1 MYAWSDSDSINL
13 VCLKK
18 WHETPDTVSFEL
30 GSIPQDLHFNFK
42 PGQFI
47 TLGLDMPTKTDYRA
61 YSIASCPEDNRLKL
75 TVKRVEGGLV
85 SNFIVDELDEGDE
98 VAVLKPAGGFNCID
112 CTPTTSNKVTLVSA
126 GCCITPVMAMVKYW
140 LSQDSGVEIDF
151 IHMARN
157 KRETIYFEELHQL
170 DETYSNFNLKL
181 LLKDNQGTTAP
192 QGRLDN
198 NWLVSLSPDILDRT
212 VYLCGPVGFM
222 QDIESYLKELEFN
235 MDNFYQESF
244 TPATQNAQSEEP
256 QTEIADNEN
265 SVVKV
270 FVPTF
275 GKEVEAEAG
284 TPLADSLE
292 QAGVPIITA
301 CRSGICG
308 SCKCKVTKG
317 SVESSSQ
324 ETLTAE
330 EIEQGYVLAC
340 SSTIQS
346 DIEVEL

>member
-1 MYAWSDSDSINL
+1 MYAWSDSDSISL

-30 GSIPQDLHFNFK
+30 GSIHQDLHFNFK

-47 TLGLDMPTKTDYRA
+47 TLGLNMPEKMDYRA
-61 YSIASCPEDNRLKL
+61 YSIASDTHDNRLKL

-98 VAVLKPAGGFNCID
+98 VAVLKPAGEFNCID
-112 CTPTTSNKVTLVSA
+112 CQPTITNKVTLVSA
-126 GCCITPVMAMVKYW
+126 GCGITPVIAMAKYW
-140 LSQDSGVEIDF
+140 LKHDPAIEIDF
-151 IHMARN
+151 IHMARS
-157 KRETIYFEELHQL
+157 KQETIYFEELHQL
-170 DETYSNFNLKL
+170 DETHSNFSLKL

-192 QGRLDN
+192 QGRLDKS
-198 NWLVSLSPDILDRT
+198 WLVRLSPDILERT

-222 QDIESYLKELEFN
+222 QNVESYLTELEFN
-235 MDNFYQESF
+235 MENFYQESF
-244 TPATQNAQSEEP
+244 TPISKVEESQPIKDNSQSGPVE
-256 QTEIADNEN
+256 
-265 SVVKV
+265 V
-270 FVPTF
+270 FVPAF
-275 GKEVEAEAG
+275 GAKVEADLG

-292 QAGVPIITA
+292 KAGVPIIIA

-317 SVESSSQ
+317 SVTSSSQ
-324 ETLTAE
+324 ETLTAD

-340 SSTIQS
+340 SSTIDS
-346 DIEVEL
+346 EVEVELG

>member
-1 MYAWSDSDSINL
+1 MYAWSDSDSISL

-47 TLGLDMPTKTDYRA
+47 TLGLNMPQKMDYRA
-61 YSIASCPEDNRLKL
+61 YSIASDTDDNRLKL

-98 VAVLKPAGGFNCID
+98 VTVLKPAGEFNCID
-112 CTPTTSNKVTLVSA
+112 CKPSATNKVTLVSA
-126 GCCITPVMAMVKYW
+126 GCGITPVISMVKYW
-140 LSQDSGVEIDF
+140 LKHDPAIEIDF
-151 IHMARN
+151 IHQARS
-157 KRETIYFEELHQL
+157 KHETIYFEELSQL
-170 DETYSNFNLKL
+170 DDMHPNFNLKL

-192 QGRLDN
+192 QGRLDKS
-198 NWLVSLSPDILDRT
+198 WLVRLSPDILERT

-222 QDIESYLKELEFN
+222 EDVEGYLTELEFN
-235 MDNFYQESF
+235 MANFYQESF
-244 TPATQNAQSEEP
+244 TPISKLESTDGTEVGAQGG
-256 QTEIADNEN
+256 
-265 SVVKV
+265 SVEV
-270 FVPTF
+270 FVPAF
-275 GKEVEAEAG
+275 GAKVEADLG

-292 QAGVPIITA
+292 KAGVPIIIA

-317 SVESSSQ
+317 SVTSSSQ
-324 ETLTAE
+324 ETLTPE

-340 SSTIQS
+340 SSTIES
-346 DIEVEL
+346 ELEVELG

>member
-61 YSIASCPEDNRLKL
+61 YSVASCPEDNRLKL

-85 SNFIVDELDEGDE
+85 SNFIVDELDEADE

-112 CTPTTSNKVTLVSA
+112 CTPTASNKVTLVSA
-126 GCCITPVMAMVKYW
+126 GCGITPVMAMVKYW

-157 KRETIYFEELHQL
+157 KRATIYFEELHQL

-192 QGRLDN
+192 QGRLDK
-198 NWLVSLSPDILDRT
+198 NWLVSLSPDILERT

-222 QDIESYLKELEFN
+222 HDIESYLKELEFN

-244 TPATQNAQSEEP
+244 TPATQNAHSEEP
-256 QTEIADNEN
+256 ETEVADNVN
-265 SVVKV
+265 SAVKV
-270 FVPTF
+270 FIPTF

-284 TPLADSLE
+284 TPLVDSLE
-292 QAGVPIITA
+292 QAGVPIIIA

-324 ETLTAE
+324 ETLTTE
-330 EIEQGYVLAC
+330 EVEQGYVLAC
-340 SSTIQS
+340 SSSIQS
-346 DIEVEL
+346 DVEVEL

>member
-30 GSIPQDLHFNFK
+30 GSIPQDLHFNFT

-126 GCCITPVMAMVKYW
+126 GCGITPVMAMVKYW

-198 NWLVSLSPDILDRT
+198 NWLVSLSPDI
-212 VYLCGPVGFM
+212 
-222 QDIESYLKELEFN
+222 
-235 MDNFYQESF
+235 
-244 TPATQNAQSEEP
+244 
-256 QTEIADNEN
+256 
-265 SVVKV
+265 
-270 FVPTF
+270 
-275 GKEVEAEAG
+275 
-284 TPLADSLE
+284 
-292 QAGVPIITA
+292 
-301 CRSGICG
+301 
-308 SCKCKVTKG
+308 
-317 SVESSSQ
+317 
-324 ETLTAE
+324 
-330 EIEQGYVLAC
+330 
-340 SSTIQS
+340 
-346 DIEVEL
+346 